1 MEQLQST
8 KVIDVP
14 CQLIL
19 FVVGYFIS
27 SMKILMATSI
37 VSSHLVR
44 CIIVAGR
51 RGSSCLSCQEDQLD
65 LHHHQGGPALIL
77 YLETQTFHSFLQNK
91 GVYLLLYLGLLVTLP
106 RRKLSQHSTTFSIRY
121 LTALN
126 TYNSFNNLDKFKL

>member
-19 FVVGYFIS
+19 FVAGYFIS
-27 SMKILMATSI
+27 SMKILMVTSI

-51 RGSSCLSCQEDQLD
+51 RGSSCLSCQEDQGG

-77 YLETQTFHSFLQNK
+77 YLETQTFLQNK
-91 GVYLLLYLGLLVTLP
+91 GVSLLLYLGLLVTLP

-121 LTALN
+121 LTALS
-126 TYNSFNNLDKFKL
+126 TYNSFYNLDKFKL

>member
-27 SMKILMATSI
+27 SMKILMVTSI

-77 YLETQTFHSFLQNK
+77 YLETQTFLQNK
-91 GVYLLLYLGLLVTLP
+91 GVSLLLYLGLLVTLP

-121 LTALN
+121 LTALSTN
-126 TYNSFNNLDKFKL
+126 NSLYNLDKFKL